1 MILEQQLANAYE
13 LAVFK
18 TKNSILKNKIIKLKN
33 AMTKLA
39 KSNLERREEI
49 LTESINWRK
58 LNVQWLKYKWPI
70 IVSLIIILFMAYP
83 QRVFALPWIT
93 DNKEVLKF

>member
-18 TKNSILKNKIIKLKN
+18 TKNSILNNKIIKLKN

-39 KSNLERREEI
+39 KAI
-49 LTESINWRK
+49 
-58 LNVQWLKYKWPI
+58 
-70 IVSLIIILFMAYP
+70 
-83 QRVFALPWIT
+83 
-93 DNKEVLKF
+93 

>member
-1 MILEQQLANAYE
+1 DTPFIQSLINDSIAIHNVQESKDQIMILEQQLANAYE

-39 KSNLERREEI
+39 KAI
-49 LTESINWRK
+49 
-58 LNVQWLKYKWPI
+58 
-70 IVSLIIILFMAYP
+70 
-83 QRVFALPWIT
+83 
-93 DNKEVLKF
+93 